1 MLLHQNSRSNIREDD
16 RCISTIIE
24 MNSLDLLCTNKL
36 LNELCEMV
44 AVTLEEEP
52 ALHERKTTSCPGW
65 RSHGLDNFVR
75 VEGIAAC
82 IDYKAESSR
91 NTIFLLLGENAMESL
106 SVFSMLEDD
115 THITLVGL
123 SVDAEVDA
131 SQGAFMDGVR
141 DHLESDVVWNVDEED
156 DAHELLFRLG
166 VGGSD
171 GGDGGDT
178 ADGVQARGPVLSVC
192 RIGVNGTVCEVGSIN
207 DVGP

>member
-1 MLLHQNSRSNIREDD
+1 
-16 RCISTIIE
+16 
-24 MNSLDLLCTNKL
+24 
-36 LNELCEMV
+36 
-44 AVTLEEEP
+44 
-52 ALHERKTTSCPGW
+52 
-65 RSHGLDNFVR
+65 
-75 VEGIAAC
+75 
-82 IDYKAESSR
+82 
-91 NTIFLLLGENAMESL
+91 
-106 SVFSMLEDD
+106 
-115 THITLVGL
+115 
-123 SVDAEVDA
+123 
-131 SQGAFMDGVR
+131 MDGVR